1 MKNTHFFGQP
11 IFSQLLSLVDR
22 SLVSKVTSKN
32 QSDRY
37 YKSFDTWQHLVT
49 MLYCTFSG
57 ATSLRE
63 LSTGLLAWQNRLI
76 HIGIPKAPRRSTI
89 SDGNKRRP
97 SEVFKELYLA
107 LFEKYRGILPD
118 SRLKIEVIRKLFI
131 VDSTVISLFKDILK
145 VAGRPRKDGRSK
157 GGIKAHVMIQAAELM
172 PCLVRFTEGSRHDHT
187 FLKHLNLPEG
197 SYLVMDKGYTD
208 YHQYAQWTDRGI
220 FFISRMKTNAQ
231 FESLEEI
238 DLPEDRDHEILKD
251 ETVTVQYSIEQKKH
265 PLKLRRIAYWDE
277 KNQKLLIFLTNNLEL
292 EASTVAAIYK
302 YRWQI
307 ELLFKKLKQNFPL
320 KYFLG
325 DNQNAIEIQIW
336 CALISLLLME
346 VVRKQLKRSWAFS
359 NMVAIVRFHL
369 PSYVHLANFLNNP
382 DKELQESLLKTSQLD
397 MFQT

>member
-11 IFSQLLSLVDR
+11 IFSQLLSLVDK
-22 SLVSKVTSKN
+22 SIVSKVVSKN

-49 MLYCTFSG
+49 MLYCSFSG

-89 SDGNKRRP
+89 SDGNKQRP
-97 SEVFKELYLA
+97 SEVFRSLYLS
-107 LFEKYRGILPD
+107 LFEKYRGFLPD
-118 SRLKIEVIRKLFI
+118 SRLKMEVIQKLFI

-157 GGIKAHVMIQAAELM
+157 GGIKAHVMVHAAELM

-187 FLKHLNLPEG
+187 FLKYLNLPEG

-220 FFISRMKTNAQ
+220 FFVSRMKNNAK

-238 DLPEDRDHEILKD
+238 ELPEDRDHEILKD
-251 ETVTVQYSIEQKKH
+251 ETITVHYTVDQEKH
-265 PLKLRRIAYWDE
+265 PLKLRRIAYWDP

-292 EASTVAAIYK
+292 EAATVAAIYK
-302 YRWQI
+302 HRWQI

-346 VVRKQLKRSWAFS
+346 VVRKQLKKSWAFS

-369 PSYVHLANFLNNP
+369 SSYVHLTNFLNNP
-382 DKELQESLLKTSQLD
+382 EKELNEGLAKSSQMN
-397 MFQT
+397 MFPT